1 MRSCP
6 DFLLDKPGSYN
17 GYYTFG
23 ALAGAISTS
32 STSSGDAMV
41 QSGVAYYLVP
51 STCTPSSTVQSSF
64 ALFQRLPGPAGIFV
78 ATTAAVSSLT
88 HTHTHSSA
96 ASTSLA
102 VFGPLPDIFS
112 DLQTG
117 RLYYATTQGVVF
129 SSGSYLG
136 SSATGDSELG
146 YVTYGNVLVAM
157 EQAQLGWALDSNTL
171 FLSLE
176 D

>member
-1 MRSCP
+1 MHAAP
-6 DFLLDKPGSYN
+6 
-17 GYYTFG
+17 
-23 ALAGAISTS
+23 
-32 STSSGDAMV
+32 
-41 QSGVAYYLVP
+41 
-51 STCTPSSTVQSSF
+51 TPSLTRTHTR
-64 ALFQRLPGPAGIFV
+64 ARRLPALPC
-78 ATTAAVSSLT
+78 
-88 HTHTHSSA
+88 
-96 ASTSLA
+96 LA
-102 VFGPLPDIFS
+102 VFGPFPDIFS

-136 SSATGDSELG
+136 ASATGDSEHG

-171 FLSLE
+171 FVSLE